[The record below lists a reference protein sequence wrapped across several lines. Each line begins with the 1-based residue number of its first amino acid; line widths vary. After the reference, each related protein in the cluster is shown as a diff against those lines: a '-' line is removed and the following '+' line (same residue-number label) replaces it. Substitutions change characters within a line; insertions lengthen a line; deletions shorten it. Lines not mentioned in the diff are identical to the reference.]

1 TSKEKSTSITKIKND
16 LKIDDK
22 DINFL
27 IEKGFIIKINN
38 NVYLSD
44 FGVDFTLYI
53 LNDLIKN
60 IFDKFNYIF
69 QSELKS
75 LKDKS
80 ETQFSSYKHDSNK
93 NYSDLIKYS
102 RIEYEK
108 ARKSKLV
115 QVCCS
120 T

>member
-53 LNDLIKN
+53 LNDLIKS
-60 IFDKFNYIF
+60 IFDNFNYIF

-80 ETQFSSYKHDSNK
+80 ETQFSNYGHD
-93 NYSDLIKYS
+93 LCI
-102 RIEYEK
+102 
-108 ARKSKLV
+108 
-115 QVCCS
+115 
-120 T
+120 